1 MINSWWNFW
10 SILFYHFFFSNTK
23 IGPLICSGNDLCS
36 SNVTLLCLSKYGFHD
51 YLIWLSDGKHQ
62 LPVWLLT
69 LWGLGHSFSFLSKL
83 SMFTSCLYSLVW
95 IHPCTHYPSVSLHIS
110 PSLSF
115 SFKQSLFWVYWP
127 HLSRSKNTFSLFV
140 TFFFFTSS
148 AFFGRIT
155 LMFSSILFL
164 PLLVLM
170 LANCPL
176 FNRHQHFF
184 QARRV
189 ERVATD
195 NL

>member
-1 MINSWWNFW
+1 MEN
-10 SILFYHFFFSNTK
+10 
-23 IGPLICSGNDLCS
+23 
-36 SNVTLLCLSKYGFHD
+36 
-51 YLIWLSDGKHQ
+51 
-62 LPVWLLT
+62 
-69 LWGLGHSFSFLSKL
+69 
-83 SMFTSCLYSLVW
+83 TSCLCGCWPCEALAILFHFFLSCLSLP
-95 IHPCTHYPSVSLHIS
+95 HACTLSSEFIRALTSPSVSLHIS

-148 AFFGRIT
+148 AFFGCIT

-189 ERVATD
+189 EKAFCLGSNWQFVAVT
-195 NL
+195 LLTKLPLTLCW